1 LEEIAMNTNVSRR
14 FLFTGL
20 AVMAGAAALASSA
33 QAQEVFIERAPP
45 PPRVEVIPVIPAE
58 RMEREHW
65 QPGHWRWDGH
75 EHVWVEGRYVER
87 PRRGAVW
94 VPARWEQRPRGW
106 VLIEGHWT

>member
-1 LEEIAMNTNVSRR
+1 MNNNISRR
-14 FLFTGL
+14 FLFASV
-20 AVMAGAAALASSA
+20 AVMAGAAAVASSA
-33 QAQEVFIERAPP
+33 QAQEIFIERAPP
-45 PPRVEVIPVIPAE
+45 PPRVEVIPVIPGE

-65 QPGHWRWDGH
+65 QPGFWRWDGH

-106 VLIEGHWT
+106 VLVEGHWT